1 MYDRKYEEKTKKSG
15 LRVSK
20 SCRKTRNS
28 NRILMFTEKLNKKR
42 RRKIF
47 FLIRLMSL
55 PAAALSLKMSWSFPS
70 STVELGN
77 KELFGC
83 PKIVP

>member
-1 MYDRKYEEKTKKSG
+1 MYDRKYEEKTQKYG

-20 SCRKTRNS
+20 SSRKTRNS

-47 FLIRLMSL
+47 FFKSD
-55 PAAALSLKMSWSFPS
+55 
-70 STVELGN
+70 
-77 KELFGC
+77 
-83 PKIVP
+83 